1 MIYELTEIYNFLP
14 HESFR
19 DYSERYRH
27 WDYYQFNKT
36 KIMEI
41 KLNKQEH
48 ELIAEQIADRFDSTY
63 IEIELCNL
71 KLSLTYNL
79 EKIGYIEDDYSNGT
93 GAFIC
98 TDVEFRLHDIS
109 AINIDAEIDYSEK
122 WLDKAIRKILI
133 D

>member
-1 MIYELTEIYNFLP
+1 MNLLEIIRSDTDMGTIINLI
-14 HESFR
+14 
-19 DYSERYRH
+19 
-27 WDYYQFNKT
+27 KT

-98 TDVEFRLHDIS
+98 TDVEFMLHDIS
-109 AINIDAEIDYSEK
+109 AINIDAEIDYSEN